1 MDTKTAAA
9 VDEKEVLWRVNYE
22 EFIRSLRHQVCVA
35 FVRSRVDSVAGTVL
49 EGMLDATRRLET
61 SAKQHSS
68 GTQLQISQ
76 VSLIRC
82 RRNQHI
88 LFAHIHQCLHGVV
101 CIVREGL

>member
-1 MDTKTAAA
+1 M
-9 VDEKEVLWRVNYE
+9 
-22 EFIRSLRHQVCVA
+22 A

-68 GTQLQISQ
+68 GTQLQIPQ
-76 VSLIRC
+76 GSLIR
-82 RRNQHI
+82 RRNEHI
-88 LFAHIHQCLHGVV
+88 LFAHIDQCLHGVV